1 MADTSVREVQVAVL
15 GGGPGGYAAAFHAA
29 DLGLETVVISEEE
42 KLGGVCL
49 HRGCIPSKALLHV
62 AKLISES
69 KEAKEWGIGFA
80 DPKVD
85 LGALRAWKSGV
96 VDRLTSGV
104 NQLAKSRK
112 VDILV
117 ARGSFLD
124 SNTLHLEKVPRS
136 PDDLPK
142 KVRFEHAILATGS
155 LPATPKVFRI
165 EDKRVWNST
174 GALNLESVPERLL
187 VIGGG
192 YIGLEMGTVYAA
204 LGSRV
209 TVIELL
215 EGILP
220 GVDRDLVRPLQK
232 RLDGL
237 FDAIHLETKVT
248 GLEAKEGGILVRIEG
263 KDVPSEM
270 TFDRVLVSVGRVPNS
285 ANLGLNNTKVVV
297 SDRGFV
303 EINRKQQTADPSIYA
318 IGDVAGEPMLAHK
331 ASREGKVATEVIAG
345 EPSEFDN
352 VAVPAVVF
360 TDPEIAYTGLM
371 ESQAKEQ
378 GIEVGTARFPWG
390 ASGRALTLGRTDGFT
405 KLIFDPET
413 ERLLGAGIVGPGAG
427 ELIAEA
433 TLAVEMAAVARDV
446 ADTIHT
452 HPTLSETVMES
463 AEMFL
468 GHATHVFRPKRK

>member
-1 MADTSVREVQVAVL
+1 MADTSVREVQLAVL

-29 DLGLETVVISEEE
+29 DLGLEVAVISEEE

-49 HRGCIPSKALLHV
+49 HRGCIPSKALLHA
-62 AKLISES
+62 AKLITES
-69 KEAKEWGIGFA
+69 QDSKEWGIEFE
-80 DPKVD
+80 DPKINLD
-85 LGALRAWKSGV
+85 ALRGWKDGI

-104 NQLAKSRK
+104 NQLAKARK
-112 VDILV
+112 VDIIV

-124 SNTLHLEKVPRS
+124 SNTIHLESVPGS
-136 PDDLPK
+136 PDDLPR
-142 KVRFEHAILATGS
+142 KVKFQHAILATGS
-155 LPATPKVFRI
+155 FPAIPKVFQV
-165 EDKRVWNST
+165 EDKRIWDST
-174 GALNLESVPERLL
+174 SALALESIPEKLL

-204 LGSRV
+204 LGSKI

-215 EGILP
+215 DGILP

-232 RLDGL
+232 RLEGM

-248 GLEAKEGGILVRIEG
+248 GLEPKDEGIVVRVEG
-263 KDVPSEM
+263 KDIPGKM
-270 TFDRVLVSVGRVPNS
+270 TFDSVLVSVGRVPNS
-285 ANLGLNNTKVVV
+285 ENLGLSNTRVKVT
-297 SDRGFV
+297 DRGFV
-303 EINRKQQTADPSIYA
+303 KVNQKQQTDDPSIYA
-318 IGDVAGEPMLAHK
+318 IGDVVGGAMLAHK
-331 ASREGKVATEVIAG
+331 ASREGKVAAEAIAG
-345 EPSEFDN
+345 GVAEFDN
-352 VAVPAVVF
+352 VAIPAVVF
-360 TDPEIAYTGLM
+360 TDPEVAYTGLT
-371 ESQAKEQ
+371 ETQAKEQ
-378 GIEVGTARFPWG
+378 GIKVQTARFPWT
-390 ASGRALTLGRTDGFT
+390 ASGRALTLGRTDGVT
-405 KLIFDPET
+405 KMIFDPET
-413 ERLLGAGIVGPGAG
+413 ERLLGVGITGPGAG